1 MTIDI
6 KAILMALRI
15 DQGVVTSASKCSSSV
30 LHLAKMPTCRD
41 LICKVS
47 QSKKRDEVAVIEKL
61 RELIYIAGRHILNSN
76 YNLYFD
82 FVYRWSAS

>member
-30 LHLAKMPTCRD
+30 LLLAKMPTCRD

-47 QSKKRDEVAVIEKL
+47 QSKKRDEVALIEKL
-61 RELIYIAGRHILNSN
+61 RELI
-76 YNLYFD
+76 
-82 FVYRWSAS
+82 